1 MHIIMKSQFRRLA
14 WILIFILIAYLPSAR
29 ADTLPLLNLK
39 IRGVEISTEV
49 AATPATRAQGLMYR
63 KQLAKNQGMLF
74 IFPEPDYYG
83 MWMLNTYIPLNV
95 AFLDK
100 QGVILNIADM
110 APLTKESHSAIAPA
124 KFALEMNLGWFKAH
138 NVKAGDQVLGLL
150 YAPRG
155 L

>member
-1 MHIIMKSQFRRLA
+1 MRSQFKRLA
-14 WILIFILIAYLPSAR
+14 RILIFIFIAYLTSTH
-29 ADTLPLLNLK
+29 ADRLRLLDLK
-39 IRGVEISTEV
+39 IRGVEISAEI

-83 MWMLNTYIPLNV
+83 MWMLNTYIPLSV

-110 APLTKESHSAIAPA
+110 APLTKESHGAVAPA

-138 NVKAGDQVLGLL
+138 NIKAGDQVLGLL
-150 YAPRG
+150 RAPQG

>member
-1 MHIIMKSQFRRLA
+1 MHIIMKSQFRQLA
-14 WILIFILIAYLPSAR
+14 RILIFILIAYLPSAR

-39 IRGVEISTEV
+39 IRGVEISAEV

-83 MWMLNTYIPLNV
+83 MWMLNTYIPLSV
-95 AFLDK
+95 AFLNK
-100 QGVILNIADM
+100 QGIILNIADM

-138 NVKAGDQVLGLL
+138 NIKAGDQVLGLL
-150 YAPRG
+150 QAPRG

>member
-1 MHIIMKSQFRRLA
+1 MRSQFKRLA
-14 WILIFILIAYLPSAR
+14 RILIFIFIAYLTSTH
-29 ADTLPLLNLK
+29 ADSLRLLDLE
-39 IRGVEISTEV
+39 IRGVEISAEI

-83 MWMLNTYIPLNV
+83 MWMLNTYIPLSV

-110 APLTKESHSAIAPA
+110 APLTKESHGAVAPA

-138 NVKAGDQVLGLL
+138 NIKAGDQVLGLL
-150 YAPRG
+150 RAPRG

>member
-1 MHIIMKSQFRRLA
+1 MKSQFRRLA

-39 IRGVEISTEV
+39 IRGVEISAEV

-83 MWMLNTYIPLNV
+83 MWMLNTYIPLSV

-110 APLTKESHSAIAPA
+110 APLTKESHGAIAPA

-138 NVKAGDQVLGLL
+138 NIKAGDQVLGLL
-150 YAPRG
+150 QAPRG